1 MFNKKSLLVLSSLIR
16 LVLAFI
22 LLFFLIGCGT
32 KLYAAIVGSK
42 APGSYDDLVTI
53 IEEIEYDDPQVHNL
67 YLDEGN
73 AIIAFTKD
81 SEKIDYDDT
90 RWKSYFERPDIDDCK
105 KGTACLC
112 FCKGKFKQTT
122 KFDKDIAPLECDV
135 KLKCNPFDDLD
146 FPSEIKS
153 EEIGE
158 GLSSV
163 GPRYTFNG
171 GFYIGRGTGFSKY
184 IPTFSHSPQVIYIK
198 KDRNN
203 IVHISTKPFEYSP

>member
-1 MFNKKSLLVLSSLIR
+1 MLNKKSLVLSSLIR

-22 LLFFLIGCGT
+22 FLFFLIGCGT
-32 KLYAAIVGSK
+32 ELYGAIFGSEASRSYNKLV
-42 APGSYDDLVTI
+42 DL
-53 IEEIEYDDPQVHNL
+53 IETIEYDYPLPHFL
-67 YLDEGN
+67 YLDEEN

-81 SEKIDYDDT
+81 SDKIDYDDT

-122 KFDKDIAPLECDV
+122 KFDKDIAPLECDG
-135 KLKCNPFDDLD
+135 KLRCNPFDDLD

-184 IPTFSHSPQVIYIK
+184 IPTFSHSPIEIYIK

-203 IVHISTKPFEYSP
+203 TIYISTEAFEISP